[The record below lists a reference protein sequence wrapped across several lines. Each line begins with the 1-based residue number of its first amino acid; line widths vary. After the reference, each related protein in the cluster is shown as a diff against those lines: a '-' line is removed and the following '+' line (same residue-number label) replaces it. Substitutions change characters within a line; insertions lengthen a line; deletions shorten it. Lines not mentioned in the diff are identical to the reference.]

1 MTASQPPIG
10 LSASFHA
17 ALLQAQAD
25 QKAVT
30 KSPSAPAPSPKLTP
44 GSPAPLSPTP
54 STLTPTISEAIFC
67 ILPRIDQLSVLP
79 PDLQHIL
86 RNLPFFRPI
95 GDATAPRIA
104 GLDDF
109 LADISNVMHIR
120 HYCPGDVVIQEGER
134 ARAMFFLIKG
144 IVKVISDDGEINFAE
159 LRTGSYFGE
168 IGVLFSVR
176 RTATVTARTKCA
188 LAVLT
193 SEDLS
198 AKITRYPQI
207 AEILRARANE
217 RYEQLKKEMEKVGR
231 RLEPLTGES
240 PPAMTITKEPSHG
253 CLRELSASRAASR
266 RLSEEGVPYKTT
278 TSPEVQPAQAWA
290 SPDDFTTSPLGLG
303 EDIAPPPPS
312 SAAVFSGSESAED
325 LFSSPASQASSFAAR
340 YSDRRRASVAVWS
353 DDRLMQFAQ
362 IATEKSPD
370 VASPREKLPPL
381 KKSSSFTRA
390 KAHKVHQ
397 RAQMYS
403 VAESRGYGI
412 LGRDLMARVLRYL
425 DFRHRMRVRASS
437 MHILRLLLDPRT
449 GLTTEV
455 DLSPWHKRIDD
466 KIVSDVVCFC
476 GQTVRNL
483 SLRNCWTVT
492 DKGLASIAHYAGRG
506 LETLCLA
513 SVWDVTDGGIGS
525 MARMCQQLRNIDLSN
540 CRKLSDAGVLG
551 VLDACPAVEI
561 ISTSYC
567 KILSDGVLAHPRWR
581 TVRRLNLQRCTGIRD
596 KGFGAWGAT
605 AAEASSPAAA
615 GVVGEAVMTDAFA
628 VAASQ
633 DAEGPGTP
641 SYSTDAEWHLM
652 DVDGDEE
659 DSTDPGDRGT
669 PGGVGN
675 ESAFGSST
683 AMTPSAPPKTSATAA
698 AAATPAGF
706 DLEELILSDCSF
718 LTDATVSAVAASCHK
733 LQYLSLSFCCALTEA
748 FADELCR
755 GCPQLRALDMSFC
768 GTAVTDANLLALARG
783 LSRLERLS
791 IRGCVQV
798 TEQGIGYLARY
809 AKNLKMLNV
818 SQCRNIS
825 DDAVR
830 ATGRGWRLL
839 TCQGLVEVD
848 EEGFRKGAYAYDE
861 GGGAGA
867 GAKMVRKERAR
878 ASTT

>member
-1 MTASQPPIG
+1 MSNYV
-10 LSASFHA
+10 LSVLSFISVA
-17 ALLQAQAD
+17 AA
-25 QKAVT
+25 
-30 KSPSAPAPSPKLTP
+30 PPAPSPKLAS
-44 GSPAPLSPTP
+44 SPAPLSPTP
-54 STLTPTISEAIFC
+54 STLTPTISEANFC

-95 GDATAPRIA
+95 GDRTAPRIA

-120 HYCPGDVVIQEGER
+120 HYSPGDVVIQEGER

-144 IVKVISDDGEINFAE
+144 MLESPIQ
-159 LRTGSYFGE
+159 TGCFGD
-168 IGVLFSVR
+168 VLFSVR

-198 AKITRYPQI
+198 SKITRYPQI

-231 RLEPLTGES
+231 RMEPLSGES
-240 PPAMTITKEPSHG
+240 PVAMPATKEPSHG
-253 CLRELSASRAASR
+253 CLRELSASRAALR
-266 RLSEEGVPYKTT
+266 RKSEEGGPVRT
-278 TSPEVQPAQAWA
+278 TSSPELQPAQAWA

-312 SAAVFSGSESAED
+312 SAAVFSGSESVED
-325 LFSSPASQASSFAAR
+325 FFSSPASQASSFAAR
-340 YSDRRRASVAVWS
+340 YGDRRRASVAVWS

-370 VASPREKLPPL
+370 VPMPREKHPPL

-390 KAHKVHQ
+390 KTHKPHQ
-397 RAQMYS
+397 RVHMYS
-403 VAESRGYGI
+403 VAESRGYGV
-412 LGRDLMARVLRYL
+412 LGRDLMARVFRYL

-466 KIVSDVVCFC
+466 KILSDVVCFC

-551 VLDACPAVEI
+551 VLDACPALEI

-596 KGFGAWGAT
+596 KGFGAWVAT
-605 AAEASSPAAA
+605 TSEASPAAAAAAAA
-615 GVVGEAVMTDAFA
+615 GVVSEAVMTDAFA
-628 VAASQ
+628 VAASE
-633 DAEGPGTP
+633 DAEVPTKP
-641 SYSTDAEWHLM
+641 SRTTDAEWHLM
-652 DVDGDEE
+652 DVDGDE
-659 DSTDPGDRGT
+659 DGSQDPDDFGSTQSA
-669 PGGVGN
+669 GN
-675 ESAFGSST
+675 ESVFGSPT
-683 AMTPSAPPKTSATAA
+683 AIVPRAPLKTTAPVA
-698 AAATPAGF
+698 APAPPAGF

-718 LTDATVSAVAASCHK
+718 LTDVTVAAVAASCHK
-733 LQYLSLSFCCALTEA
+733 LQYLSLSFCCALTET

-768 GTAVTDANLLALARG
+768 GTAVTDANLLVLARG
-783 LSRLERLS
+783 LPRLERLS

-809 AKNLKMLNV
+809 AQNLKMLNV
-818 SQCRNIS
+818 SQCRSIS

-830 ATGRGWRLL
+830 STGRGWRLL

-848 EEGFRKGAYAYDE
+848 EEGFRKGAYEYDE
-861 GGGAGA
+861 GGSAGA
-867 GAKMVRKERAR
+867 SAKVGRKERAR